1 MMAGMARTTGAGC
14 SEVPA
19 AVRQLP
25 HCPGVYRFL
34 DAYGRRLYVGRA
46 VDLRRRV
53 ASYWGGLGDRWQLQS
68 TVRAIKRVQAVVC
81 ASEHE
86 AAWLERNL
94 LEEFKPRANRSRGGQ
109 EVPTLIALS
118 CAGATPCVEAV
129 HNPRPGAWQHFG
141 PYLGGDRVRLA
152 LSGFHR
158 AYSLPYAGDGL
169 SGSERDMARARGVT
183 SLSRAERVGAV
194 SAALQRDPAAVARLE
209 LELEGHRDR
218 AADALAFEL
227 ARRVQDEIAAIDWLL
242 SPQRVTVLEP
252 HDLDIYGWDD
262 GRLVHFSVHGGRLS
276 TWDERALGRQRAQF
290 LTGTTSCEWA
300 EFAQEN
306 AVLAARLA
314 KATGL

>member
-1 MMAGMARTTGAGC
+1 MAGS

-25 HCPGVYRFL
+25 HGPGVYRFL

-53 ASYWGGLGDRWQLQS
+53 ASYWGDLGDRWQLLS
-68 TVRAIKRVQAVVC
+68 MVRAVQRVQAVVC

-94 LEEFKPRANRSRGGQ
+94 LEEFKPRANRTRGGQ
-109 EVPTLIALS
+109 EVPMLIALGCEES
-118 CAGATPCVEAV
+118 TPCIEAV
-129 HNPRPGAWQHFG
+129 HTPRPGAWQHFG

-152 LSGFHR
+152 VSGIHR
-158 AYSLPYAGDGL
+158 AYSLPYAGDSL

-183 SLSRAERVGAV
+183 SLSRADRVHAV
-194 SAALQRDPAAVARLE
+194 SAALGRDPAAVARLE

-227 ARRVQDEIAAIDWLL
+227 ARRVQDEIVAIRWLV
-242 SPQRVTVLEP
+242 SPQRVTLLAPDEF
-252 HDLDIYGWDD
+252 DIYGWHDS
-262 GRLVHFSVHGGRLS
+262 RLVHFSVHGGRLS
-276 TWDERALGRQRAQF
+276 TWEERVLGPQRAQS
-290 LTGTTSCEWA
+290 LTSTTSPEWL

-314 KATGL
+314 KASGL

>member
-1 MMAGMARTTGAGC
+1 VTGS

-25 HCPGVYRFL
+25 HGPGVYRFL

-53 ASYWGGLGDRWQLQS
+53 ASYWGDLGDRWQLQS
-68 TVRAIKRVQAVVC
+68 MVGAVKRVQAVVC

-94 LEEFKPRANRSRGGQ
+94 LEEFKPRANRTRGGQ
-109 EVPTLIALS
+109 EVPMLIALS
-118 CAGATPCVEAV
+118 CEGSTPRIEAV
-129 HNPRPGAWQHFG
+129 HTHRPGAWQHFG

-152 LSGFHR
+152 VSGIHR
-158 AYSLPYAGDGL
+158 AYSLPYAGDSL

-183 SLSRAERVGAV
+183 SLSRAERVHTV
-194 SAALQRDPAAVARLE
+194 SAALGRDPAAVARLE
-209 LELEGHRDR
+209 VELKGHRDR

-227 ARRVQDEIAAIDWLL
+227 ARRVQDEIVAIDWLVSL
-242 SPQRVTVLEP
+242 QRVTVLAPNEF
-252 HDLDIYGWDD
+252 DIYGWHD
-262 GRLVHFSVHGGRLS
+262 GRLVHFSGGGGRLS
-276 TWDERALGRQRAQF
+276 TWEERALGPQRAQS
-290 LTGTTSCEWA
+290 LTSTTSPEWV

-314 KATGL
+314 KASGL